1 MTHCR
6 YVITVRG
13 VAGPSVRA
21 NFDDVDIT
29 VLEDTTVL
37 RSVETDQAALYG
49 LIQRAQNLG
58 LEIINVQQEATT
70 PA

>member
-1 MTHCR
+1 VTNCT

-29 VLEDTTVL
+29 VLDGTTVL
-37 RSVETDQAALYG
+37 RSVDTDQAALYG
-49 LIQRAQNLG
+49 LIQRAQDLG